1 MLESMVNCWGA
12 IVSDR
17 CKLPQSCLVL
27 DSEIELTRLERTLN
41 TLKHY
46 GICMICLVSLE
57 HEVAWVPCYHGDNV
71 EALRALL
78 DCFGMMLAFACLG
91 PAWTIQRVLV
101 LLWKLSAESGV
112 GGRGNSASSPTGL
125 S

>member
-1 MLESMVNCWGA
+1 MANCWGA

-17 CKLPQSCLVL
+17 CKLPQSCSVL
-27 DSEIELTRLERTLN
+27 ESEIELTELACTLN

-46 GICMICLVSLE
+46 MICLVSQ
-57 HEVAWVPCYHGDNV
+57 PCYHGDIG

-91 PAWTIQRVLV
+91 PAWTIQSVLV
-101 LLWKLSAESGV
+101 LF
-112 GGRGNSASSPTGL
+112 
-125 S
+125 